1 MTTLNKI
8 VKENLGN
15 YVSAFYLAMN
25 HSHEEE
31 LVKYLQKYVA
41 QRKVVEYIYAKE
53 VSLTT
58 HKMTDG
64 EHFHF
69 VLFHFSENKKL
80 NLAIANSYIRHF
92 KNKFNLIGKSDGNEI
107 RQYGLIRKGIREV
120 DTIIRYSTKNNNF
133 CCSTKDLEEI
143 VSILPKWDF
152 NLVET
157 PVSFFKAIVDDLK
170 RQPPE
175 ILNNDVSIVSYVL
188 SLYRKELKDPP
199 IKSTMDKFLRII
211 HFWRMPEGEFIS
223 KYYL

>member
-15 YVSAFYLAMN
+15 YVSAFYLAMH

-31 LVKYLQKYVA
+31 LVKYLQKYVTQQKIVA
-41 QRKVVEYIYAKE
+41 YIYAKE
-53 VSLTT
+53 VCHTT
-58 HKMTDG
+58 HKMTNG

-69 VLFHFSENKKL
+69 VLFHFTDNKKL
-80 NLAIANSYIRHF
+80 NIATANSYIRHF
-92 KNKFNLIGKSDGNEI
+92 KNKHDLIGKSDGNEI
-107 RQYGLIRKGIREV
+107 RQYGLIRRAIREV

-133 CCSTKDLEEI
+133 FCSTKDLEEI
-143 VSILPKWDF
+143 VSILPEWDF
-152 NLVET
+152 NLIET
-157 PVSFFKAIVDDLK
+157 PVSFFKGIMDELK

-175 ILNNDVSIVSYVL
+175 ILNNDYQIIKFIL

-211 HFWRMPEGEFIS
+211 HFCKMTEYDFIS

>member
-1 MTTLNKI
+1 
-8 VKENLGN
+8 
-15 YVSAFYLAMN
+15 
-25 HSHEEE
+25 
-31 LVKYLQKYVA
+31 
-41 QRKVVEYIYAKE
+41 
-53 VSLTT
+53 
-58 HKMTDG
+58 
-64 EHFHF
+64 
-69 VLFHFSENKKL
+69 L

-107 RQYGLIRKGIREV
+107 RQYGLLRKGIREV

-143 VSILPKWDF
+143 VSILPEWDF

-157 PVSFFKAIVDDLK
+157 PVSFFKAIIDNLK